1 MLLPQ
6 AAMSATPR
14 PVQISAMSDVVLG
27 VRGTLVG
34 RVVDGRGRALS
45 GRTVRV
51 HRGAKL
57 IAWVQTDRTGRFTV
71 QNLPGGP
78 YAVTCG
84 SATQLVRAWAAGSA
98 PPRTAAAIVL
108 VDQPLVVRGQGGE
121 ADAEADGFLGMSEF
135 GLVAVG
141 AAVVAILIAESG
153 SGDSPPASP

>member
-14 PVQISAMSDVVLG
+14 LVQISAMSDVVLG

-108 VDQPLVVRGQGGE
+108 VDQPLVVRGQGCE
-121 ADAEADGFLGMSEF
+121 ADAEADGLLSMSEF
-135 GLVAVG
+135 GLLAVG
-141 AAVVAILIAESG
+141 AAAVAILIAES
-153 SGDSPPASP
+153 DDDDAAPASP

>member
-1 MLLPQ
+1 
-6 AAMSATPR
+6 MSATPR
-14 PVQISAMSDVVLG
+14 LVQNSAMSDVVLG

-57 IAWVQTDRTGRFTV
+57 IARVQTDRTGRFTV

-121 ADAEADGFLGMSEF
+121 AAAGADGFLGMSEL

-141 AAVVAILIAESG
+141 VTVITIPILIAEN
-153 SGDSPPASP
+153 DDDAAPASP